1 MIKLYELVKSDAQY
15 FKQLSCKE
23 LLFTQYDCP
32 QNKKTQDLSSHLN
45 FIVYVLSGKRIF
57 HQPGKSYMAT
67 EGKCFFSKKGGWLAE
82 MEPHAGWC
90 VLVFFIPD
98 NYLKQFIKEY
108 RPNLPIKGLDD
119 GPTDQMIELDVNDVT
134 RNFFISMVPYFT
146 QNPSP
151 PENLLELKFR
161 ELIFNILINPA
172 NKELLRYLRG
182 IADNDGPSLQDVME
196 ANYIYNLS
204 LDEFAKIT
212 HRSLASFKREFQ
224 LVFKISPG
232 RWLIKKRLDYAS
244 LLLYTSSKPVNEISF
259 ESGFE
264 NTTHFS
270 RVFKERFGV
279 SPLVF
284 RKQSSTAAP

>member
-1 MIKLYELVKSDAQY
+1 MLYLYEMVKADPEY

-32 QNKKTQDLSSHLN
+32 QTKPKQDLCSQAN
-45 FIVYVLSGKRIF
+45 FIVYVLTGKRIF
-57 HQPGKSYMAT
+57 YQPGKTYMAT
-67 EGKCFFSKKGGWLAE
+67 EGKCFFSKKGAWVSE
-82 MEPHAGWC
+82 MQPHEGWC

-108 RPNLPIKGLDD
+108 RSNLPLAGLVA
-119 GPTDQMIELDVNDVT
+119 GSTEQMIELDVNDTT
-134 RNFFISMVPYFT
+134 RNFFLSMVPYFT
-146 QNPSP
+146 QNPPP

-172 NKELLRYLRG
+172 NKELLRYLCG
-182 IADNDGPSLQDVME
+182 IADNNGPSLQDIME
-196 ANYIYNLS
+196 ANYTYNLS
-204 LDEFAKIT
+204 LEDFAKIA

-224 LVFKISPG
+224 HVFKTSPG
-232 RWLIKKRLDYAS
+232 KWLIKKRLDYAG
-244 LLLYTSSKPVNEISF
+244 LLLNTSTKPVNEISF

-270 RVFKERFGV
+270 KVFKEKFGV
-279 SPLVF
+279 SPLHF